1 MESGTTADVV
11 LSFVGFYL
19 FVLFLEIV
27 SFYPTTSEKVFVF
40 GIGVA
45 GIYEGGEVGF
55 GIEYIFDLVYFLGI
69 YGFPII
75 YFLL

>member
-1 MESGTTADVV
+1 MESGTTTDVV

-19 FVLFLEIV
+19 LVLFLEIV
-27 SFYPTTSEKVFVF
+27 PFYPTTAKEVFVF
-40 GIGVA
+40 WIGVA

>member
-1 MESGTTADVV
+1 VESGTAADVV
-11 LSFVGFYL
+11 LSFIGFYL
-19 FVLFLEIV
+19 FVLFLEII